1 MLIMQMVPPK
11 LPEDNFLSLQRMA
24 ARQVHFQA
32 EVQGRG
38 AGRPKSW
45 PKLSSEQY
53 CWLPLIGWDV
63 KPFLSISLVE
73 DLQILGK
80 QVA

>member
-38 AGRPKSW
+38 AGHDQNPGPS
-45 PKLSSEQY
+45 
-53 CWLPLIGWDV
+53 
-63 KPFLSISLVE
+63 
-73 DLQILGK
+73 
-80 QVA
+80 

>member
-38 AGRPKSW
+38 TGHDQNPGPS
-45 PKLSSEQY
+45 
-53 CWLPLIGWDV
+53 
-63 KPFLSISLVE
+63 
-73 DLQILGK
+73 
-80 QVA
+80 